1 MATIVI
7 LGGSGG
13 VGRALAPLLLRET
26 EARLVLAGRTARTL
40 ESAAADL
47 GDAGRGRVSVACTD
61 AADSGSLKRAFA
73 GADIVVVASSTTRY
87 VAEVSRAAL
96 ETGSDYL
103 DVQYSRRKLAALRSF
118 AETIRTHGRCFITD
132 GGFHPG
138 LPAALVRYVAPR
150 FDHLRRVET
159 GSVIRHDFST
169 MRITAATIA
178 EFLQELNDFESV
190 LYRGGRWTRANLYR
204 SADYR
209 RMDIATLGR
218 RWCAPMFL
226 EELRDVPERYPS
238 LTDMGFFV
246 SGFNWFVDWIVFP
259 MAAAVLRMRSP
270 RALGALGTMGAWG
283 LRAFS
288 RPPYGTALQLRAVG
302 ERGGRDTIVELALV
316 HDDAYAFT
324 AIPVAACLLQ
334 YLDGS
339 IRRPGLWLQAHAV
352 QPDRFI
358 DDMRRL
364 GVSVTLRE
372 HVSGESRSGAPVV

>member
-1 MATIVI
+1 
-7 LGGSGG
+7 
-13 VGRALAPLLLRET
+13 
-26 EARLVLAGRTARTL
+26 
-40 ESAAADL
+40 
-47 GDAGRGRVSVACTD
+47 
-61 AADSGSLKRAFA
+61 
-73 GADIVVVASSTTRY
+73 
-87 VAEVSRAAL
+87 
-96 ETGSDYL
+96 
-103 DVQYSRRKLAALRSF
+103 
-118 AETIRTHGRCFITD
+118 
-132 GGFHPG
+132 
-138 LPAALVRYVAPR
+138 
-150 FDHLRRVET
+150 
-159 GSVIRHDFST
+159 
-169 MRITAATIA
+169 
-178 EFLQELNDFESV
+178 
-190 LYRGGRWTRANLYR
+190 
-204 SADYR
+204 
-209 RMDIATLGR
+209 
-218 RWCAPMFL
+218 
-226 EELRDVPERYPS
+226 
-238 LTDMGFFV
+238 MGFFV

-352 QPDRFI
+352 RPDRFI
-358 DDMRRL
+358 DDLRRL

>member
-1 MATIVI
+1 MVTIVI

-26 EARLVLAGRTARTL
+26 AAHLVLAGRTVRTL

-47 GDAGRGRVSVACTD
+47 GDAGRGRVSVVCAD
-61 AADSGSLKRAFA
+61 AADGGSLRRVFA

-87 VAEVSRAAL
+87 VAEVAQAAL

-103 DVQYSRRKLAALRSF
+103 DVQYSRRKLAALQAF
-118 AETIRTHGRCFITD
+118 AEPIRIHGRCFITD

-138 LPAALVRYVAPR
+138 LPAALVRSVAPR
-150 FDHLRRVET
+150 FDHLRRVEI
-159 GSVIRHDFST
+159 GSVIRHDFSAVD
-169 MRITAATIA
+169 IAPATIE
-178 EFLQELNDFESV
+178 EFLDELNEFEAV
-190 LYRGGRWTRANLYR
+190 LYRDGRWTRANLYR
-204 SADYR
+204 AADYR
-209 RMDIATLGR
+209 RMDFGGLGR

-226 EELRDVPERYPS
+226 EELRGIPERYPS
-238 LTDMGFFV
+238 ITEAGFFV

-259 MAAAVLRMRSP
+259 LAAAALRMRSR
-270 RALGALGTMGAWG
+270 RALGALGAMGAWG

-302 ERGGRDTIVELALV
+302 ERGGRETTVEVDLA

-334 YLDGS
+334 FLDGS

-372 HVSGESRSGAPVV
+372 HV

>member
-1 MATIVI
+1 MTIVI

-26 EARLVLAGRTARTL
+26 ESRLVLAGRTARTL

-47 GDAGRGRVSVACTD
+47 GGAGRGRVDVAYAD
-61 AADSGSLKRAFA
+61 AADGGSLRRAFA

-87 VAEVSRAAL
+87 VADVVQAAL
-96 ETGSDYL
+96 ATGSDYL
-103 DVQYSRRKLAALRSF
+103 DVQYSRRKLAALQSF
-118 AETIRTHGRCFITD
+118 AEAIRTGGRCFITD

-150 FDHLRRVET
+150 FDHLRRVEI

-169 MRITAATIA
+169 MRIAAATIE
-178 EFLQELNDFESV
+178 EFLEELSGFESV
-190 LYRGGRWTRANLYR
+190 LYRGGQWTRANVYR

-209 RMDIATLGR
+209 RMDFATLGR

-226 EELRDVPERYPS
+226 EELRDIPERYPS

-259 MAAAVLRMRSP
+259 MAAAALRMRSP
-270 RALGALGTMGAWG
+270 RALGALGAMGAWG

-288 RPPYGTALQLRAVG
+288 RPPYGTALTLCAIG
-302 ERGGRDTIVELALV
+302 ERGGRGTTVELTLA

-364 GVSVTLRE
+364 GVSVILRE
-372 HVSGESRSGAPVV
+372 HVSGESRPDAHIA